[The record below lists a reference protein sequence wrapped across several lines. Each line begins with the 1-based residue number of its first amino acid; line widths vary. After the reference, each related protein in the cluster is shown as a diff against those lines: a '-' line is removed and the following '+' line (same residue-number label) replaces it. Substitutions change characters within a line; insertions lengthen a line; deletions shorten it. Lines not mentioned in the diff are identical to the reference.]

1 MRKTA
6 LKYSMGLLGLACVSA
21 MAIQI
26 TPTFDTFGTLS
37 GATFGGQGIPN
48 DAVAITTVTSGNYTI
63 TLGLT
68 AHQRYS
74 NPAPVNDGAG
84 TFYAV
89 AGGDVYRSPQQHGY
103 ARWNVAYYVDF
114 DPNLS
119 SWLPQGYSVRL
130 YYDKDTAVCNDVT
143 SYVTIEPNIFNG
155 STFDTQDSWNLGMAG
170 GIGFEDKVDP
180 DVPANGHA
188 VDSSV
193 RPAEML
199 RHTLQFSVR
208 DSGVGIPAQAM
219 HRLFQSFSQVDSST
233 TRRYGGTG
241 LGV

>member
-89 AGGDVYRSPQQHGY
+89 AGGDVYSSPQQPGY

-130 YYDKDTAVCNDVT
+130 YYDKDTAVGNDVT

-170 GIGFEDKVDP
+170 GIGFDPNAYGEYSFALAVVKNNQILGMSAIVVNAGDGQIPAPPVP
-180 DVPANGHA
+180 DVGA
-188 VDSSV
+188 
-193 RPAEML
+193 
-199 RHTLQFSVR
+199 TLALM
-208 DSGVGIPAQAM
+208 G
-219 HRLFQSFSQVDSST
+219 LSFA
-233 TRRYGGTG
+233 G
-241 LGV
+241 LGGFARRRK